1 MTDFPAIPGLSL
13 RSPDAA
19 DQAFLDLLYASTRDD
34 LQQAGLDPAMLAT
47 LLTMQQSVHEQGQR
61 MRFPHA
67 RHVLLEAGGA
77 TIGRVVID
85 SDAQRGMRVIDI
97 ALLPQARRRGHGR
110 AVLQALQRQ
119 AAALG
124 LPVRLRVAGTN
135 VRAMRLYLA
144 LGFTRDME
152 GHAGDEAAD
161 EMVWRAP
168 VPA

>member
-1 MTDFPAIPGLSL
+1 MSDFPVIPGLSL

-47 LLTMQQSVHEQGQR
+47 LLTMQHSVHEQGQR

-77 TIGRVVID
+77 SIGRVVVD
-85 SDAQRGMRVIDI
+85 SDAQRGIRVIDI
-97 ALLPQARRRGHGR
+97 ALVPQARRLGHGS
-110 AVLQALQRQ
+110 AVLQALQRH

-124 LPVRLRVAGTN
+124 MPLRLRVAGTN
-135 VRAMRLYLA
+135 EQARRLYLA
-144 LGFTRDME
+144 LGFTHDME
-152 GHAGDEAAD
+152 AHAGDDAAY
-161 EMVWRAP
+161 ELVWRVQVLA
-168 VPA
+168 